1 MSAIQYLFYKTV
13 RNRTYN
19 RLFRRF
25 RQMKLLRLSITC
37 LLLGSMGASISAQ
50 GQPATDRPN
59 FLIVY
64 GEGSGWVS
72 TSVQMEE
79 GNPQSKSEFIE
90 TPNLERLAAN
100 GVTFSR
106 GYALSPRCTPSRAG
120 LYTGKS
126 PGLLHMT
133 YVTAS
138 GLEGR
143 NPGDNLKLIPPAPV
157 TELPVE
163 ETTYAEILKQSGYA
177 TAHFGKWHLGRV
189 DPTEHGFDESDGPNA
204 NDSPSGRDFN
214 QAEYAITADKGI
226 DFMRR
231 QVAAGRPF
239 LLEVDHYPI
248 MNNRNVQEEMM
259 AERLDMDANFGRMYD
274 ALEELGVA
282 DNTYVIFTT
291 DHGTQGQLNA
301 PLNNGKGSLLEG
313 GIRVP
318 FIIGGPSVRA
328 GEWSGEPVTAV
339 DILPTI
345 ADLSGNASIVKE
357 DVEGGSLVSILRD
370 KEGEVER
377 SREEIVFH
385 FPHYDLNNAGPA
397 TALMLGDYK
406 LVKNYE
412 EDQPQLYNIALD
424 PGETK
429 DLASDMPDLVVELDQ
444 KLVAYLEEIDAQMPR
459 PNPDYY

>member
-1 MSAIQYLFYKTV
+1 MPA
-13 RNRTYN
+13 
-19 RLFRRF
+19 
-25 RQMKLLRLSITC
+25 LSQS
-37 LLLGSMGASISAQ
+37 GSDQ
-50 GQPATDRPN
+50 PN
-59 FLIVY
+59 FLVIY

-72 TSVQMEE
+72 TSVQMDESD
-79 GNPQSKSEFIE
+79 PDSRSDYIE

-133 YVTAS
+133 YVSAS

-157 TELPVE
+157 TELPAQ
-163 ETTYAEILKQSGYA
+163 ETTYAEILKQAGYA

-204 NDSPSGRDFN
+204 NTSPSGREFN

-226 DFMRR
+226 DFMQR
-231 QVAAGRPF
+231 QVAAGHPF

-259 AERLDMDANFGRMYD
+259 AERLDMDTNFGRMYD

-291 DHGTQGQLNA
+291 DHGTQGNLNA
-301 PLNNGKGSLLEG
+301 PLQNGKGSLLEG

-318 FIIGGPSVRA
+318 FIIGGPNLRA
-328 GEWSGEPVTAV
+328 GGWSGIPVTAV

-345 ADLSGNASIVKE
+345 ADLSGNANRIGE
-357 DVEGGSLVSILRD
+357 DVEGGSLVSILRNA
-370 KEGEVER
+370 GGSVVR
-377 SREEIVFH
+377 SRGEIVFH

-397 TALMLGDYK
+397 TALMLGNYK

-412 EDQPQLYNIALD
+412 EEQPQLYNIALD

-459 PNPDYY
+459 PNPDYH

>member
-1 MSAIQYLFYKTV
+1 MKLQPLSAI
-13 RNRTYN
+13 
-19 RLFRRF
+19 
-25 RQMKLLRLSITC
+25 C
-37 LLLGSMGASISAQ
+37 LLLSLFGTAMPALSQSGSDQ
-50 GQPATDRPN
+50 PN
-59 FLIVY
+59 FLVIY

-72 TSVQMEE
+72 TSVQMDESD
-79 GNPQSKSEFIE
+79 PDSRSDYIE

-133 YVTAS
+133 YVSAS

-163 ETTYAEILKQSGYA
+163 ETTYAEILKQAGYA

-204 NDSPSGRDFN
+204 NTSPSGREFN

-226 DFMRR
+226 DFMQR
-231 QVAAGRPF
+231 QVAAGHPF

-259 AERLDMDANFGRMYD
+259 AERLDMDTNFGRMYD

-291 DHGTQGQLNA
+291 DHGTQGNLNA
-301 PLNNGKGSLLEG
+301 PLQNGKGSLLEG

-318 FIIGGPSVRA
+318 FIIGGPNLRA
-328 GEWSGEPVTAV
+328 GGWSGIPVTAV

-345 ADLSGNASIVKE
+345 ADLSGNANRIGE
-357 DVEGGSLVSILRD
+357 DVEGGSLVSILRNA
-370 KEGEVER
+370 GGSVVR

-397 TALMLGDYK
+397 SALMLGNYK

-412 EDQPQLYNIALD
+412 EEQPQLYNITLD

-429 DLASDMPDLVVELDQ
+429 DLASAMPDLVAELDQ
-444 KLVAYLEEIDAQMPR
+444 KLVTYLDEIDAQMTT
-459 PNPDYY
+459 PNPNYQM